1 MQAAIRT
8 LIVDDEPLCRERL
21 RTLLAGD
28 ADIAVVGECGDG
40 AEAVAALRESPCDL
54 VFLDVQMPLLDG
66 LEVVE
71 AVGPGAMPTVVFVT
85 AYDKYALRAF
95 EVRALDYLL
104 KPFDRERFEKA
115 LERAKAHVRRDQ
127 SAEASQQLLA
137 LLGDVRPGR
146 KHLERL
152 VIKEGGRIFFLKM
165 EEIDW
170 IEAAGNYLR
179 LHVCAETHLLRE
191 TMNALE
197 GRIDPNRFMRIHRS
211 TIVNIE
217 RIREIQPLFHGDYVV
232 ILADGTQLTLSRT
245 YRQRLQEV
253 LGGSL

>member
-1 MQAAIRT
+1 MPAPIRT

-21 RTLLAGD
+21 RTLLAD
-28 ADIAVVGECGDG
+28 APDFIVVGECGDG
-40 AEAVAALRESPCDL
+40 AEAVATLRESPCDL
-54 VFLDVQMPLLDG
+54 VFLDVQMPVMDG

-71 AVGPGAMPTVVFVT
+71 AIGPERMPTVVFVT
-85 AYDKYALRAF
+85 AYDRYALRAF
-95 EVRALDYLL
+95 EVQALDYLL

-115 LERAKAHVRRDQ
+115 LARAKSHVQRDQ
-127 SAEASQQLLA
+127 SAEASRQLLA
-137 LLGDVRPGR
+137 LLGDTRPGR

-152 VIKEGGRIFFLKM
+152 VIKSGGRIFFLKM

-179 LHVCAETHLLRE
+179 LHVGSETHLLRE
-191 TMNALE
+191 TMNTLE
-197 GRIDPNRFMRIHRS
+197 GRIDPERFLRIHRS

-232 ILADGTQLTLSRT
+232 LLRGGTELTLSRT
-245 YRQRLQEV
+245 YRPRLQEV
-253 LGGSL
+253 LGSTL

>member
-1 MQAAIRT
+1 MPAPIRT

-21 RTLLAGD
+21 RTLLAD
-28 ADIAVVGECGDG
+28 DPDFTIVGECGDG
-40 AEAVAALRESPCDL
+40 AEAVATLRETPCDL
-54 VFLDVQMPLLDG
+54 VFLDVQMPVMDG

-71 AVGPGAMPTVVFVT
+71 AIGPERMPTVIFVT
-85 AYDKYALRAF
+85 AYDRYALRAF
-95 EVRALDYLL
+95 EVQALDYLL

-115 LERAKAHVRRDQ
+115 LGRAKAHVQRDQ
-127 SAEASQQLLA
+127 SAEASRQLLA
-137 LLGDVRPGR
+137 LLGDTRPGR

-152 VIKEGGRIFFLKM
+152 VIKSGGRIFFLKM

-179 LHVCAETHLLRE
+179 LHVGTETHLLRE

-197 GRIDPNRFMRIHRS
+197 GRIDPERFLRIHRS

-232 ILADGTQLTLSRT
+232 LLRDGTELTLSRT

-253 LGGSL
+253 LGATL